1 MQLVPYKSGFKLGH
15 QHTDFPLL
23 PDTACLFGFKS
34 GSRGSIF
41 ITINKKNVMASKYFI
56 LWISRPKNCFFI
68 SNPWKCG
75 GRTPKGAQAATS
87 LTPRRVLDLWNSPL
101 SLSYDQRIFSW
112 CMCECVSSSDKK
124 SIFLIRL
131 AITCVTS
138 IAHTAEHRETP
149 FGGFMKLTRP

>member
-56 LWISRPKNCFFI
+56 LWISRPKKLLFHLQ
-68 SNPWKCG
+68 SVEMW
-75 GRTPKGAQAATS
+75 RTDPKGGPSSNIVDPPKSTG
-87 LTPRRVLDLWNSPL
+87 LVEFTP
-101 SLSYDQRIFSW
+101 LSYDQRIFSW

-131 AITCVTS
+131 AITRLSQNAPTFEMS
-138 IAHTAEHRETP
+138 YSTGLMRYKIS
-149 FGGFMKLTRP
+149 